1 MRILG
6 KRALQTVSGQETR
19 PTTARVR
26 EAIFN
31 IWQLEISHCRWLDI
45 CAGTGAMGAEA
56 LIRGAAFVGGIEQSR
71 KACHAITQNWQKLVE
86 PHQSI
91 QIWQGDVL
99 RVLPSLAGQTFD
111 YIYFDPP
118 YDSSLY
124 EPVLEAIATH
134 HLLAP
139 TGKLAVEHRTK
150 QSLSS
155 GYVGLNTVQTR
166 TYGSTAITFYQVQQD
181 TSPESC

>member
-6 KRALQTVSGQETR
+6 KRTLQTVTGQQTR

-31 IWQLEISHCRWLDI
+31 IWQFELSDCRWLDV
-45 CAGTGAMGAEA
+45 CAGTGSMGAEA
-56 LIRGAAFVGGIEQSR
+56 LLRGAAFVGGIEQSR
-71 KACHAITQNWQKLVE
+71 QACRTITQNWQKLVE

-91 QIWQGDVL
+91 RVWRGDVL
-99 RVLPSLAGQTFD
+99 RVLPNLAGQTFD

-124 EPVLEAIATH
+124 SPVLEAIATH
-134 HLLAP
+134 HLLTP
-139 TGKLAVEHRTK
+139 TGWLAVEHRARHILS
-150 QSLSS
+150 QSCGELHA
-155 GYVGLNTVQTR
+155 TQTR
-166 TYGSTAITFYQVQQD
+166 TYGSTAITFYQVQKE
-181 TSPESC
+181 TSFEHR